1 MIERFGIENVV
12 GISVFDV
19 CTVLVHLL
27 PEVINLIKRQSC
39 HDIETSQLICSANQL
54 TAFYMMASLA
64 FNKLIFSALF
74 LRFPTI
80 SRRSQTL
87 FWKMLQNF
95 FHNTSNE
102 SFLAKLQALVMQN
115 ISWEVFPSNFNGIFQ
130 KFSFNNKGTAEV
142 KVFDLVQV
150 SLSV

>member
-1 MIERFGIENVV
+1 
-12 GISVFDV
+12 
-19 CTVLVHLL
+19 
-27 PEVINLIKRQSC
+27 
-39 HDIETSQLICSANQL
+39 
-54 TAFYMMASLA
+54 
-64 FNKLIFSALF
+64 
-74 LRFPTI
+74 
-80 SRRSQTL
+80 
-87 FWKMLQNF
+87 MLQNF